1 RYTEASLVKR
11 MEEIGVGRPS
21 TYASTIS
28 TIQDRGYVR
37 KKGSALVPSFTA
49 FAVVTLLERHFPD
62 LVDYALT
69 AHMEDDLDRIA
80 AGHADAEPW
89 LSAFYFGT
97 DGDEPRPGLKALT
110 SDIEGIDA
118 RDVNSILLGHDP
130 DGVPIVARVGRYGA
144 YLQRGEDTG
153 NIPDDATP

>member
-1 RYTEASLVKR
+1 
-11 MEEIGVGRPS
+11 
-21 TYASTIS
+21 STIS
-28 TIQDRGYVR
+28 TVQDRGYVR

-80 AGHADAEPW
+80 TGQADAEPW

-97 DGDEPRPGLKALT
+97 NGDGADESRSRPGLKALT
-110 SDIEGIDA
+110 GDIEGIDA
-118 RDVNSILLGHDP
+118 RPVNSIVLGADP
-130 DGVPIVARVGRYGA
+130 AGVPTVARVGRYGA
-144 YLQRGEDTG
+144 YLQRGDDTG
-153 NIPDDATP
+153 NIPDE